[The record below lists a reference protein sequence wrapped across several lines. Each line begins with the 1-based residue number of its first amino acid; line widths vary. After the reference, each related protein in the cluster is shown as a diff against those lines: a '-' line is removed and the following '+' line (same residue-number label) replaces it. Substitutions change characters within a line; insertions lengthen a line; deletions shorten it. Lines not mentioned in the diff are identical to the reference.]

1 VRKVVNQSAVVLFA
15 LSIGAGCASHT
26 KTVRTQTVQYPAELE
41 GQSAPV
47 AADPVVVEKQ
57 TTTTTET
64 QGESSGLLSGTVH
77 VMGEILAL
85 PFRLVAGMISLMF

>member
-1 VRKVVNQSAVVLFA
+1 MRKVVNQSAVVLFA

-47 AADPVVVEKQ
+47 AADVEPVSQ
-57 TTTTTET
+57 AL
-64 QGESSGLLSGTVH
+64 GFRSGG
-77 VMGEILAL
+77 
-85 PFRLVAGMISLMF
+85 FF

>member
-1 VRKVVNQSAVVLFA
+1 V
-15 LSIGAGCASHT
+15 
-26 KTVRTQTVQYPAELE
+26 
-41 GQSAPV
+41 
-47 AADPVVVEKQ
+47 ADPVVVEKQ